1 MLKGNLELVETSIK
15 DAALSSFR
23 FYNGNFLQH
32 LFNEEL
38 EALEKLSKKNK
49 VAVQEA
55 DKDSSVVLVDRDIY
69 INHLENILKNETK
82 FEKV

>member
-1 MLKGNLELVETSIK
+1 MLKGNLELVKTSIK

-23 FYNGNFLQH
+23 FYNGNLLHH

-55 DKDSSVVLVDRDIY
+55 DKDSSVVLVDRNIY